1 MRERVRTRSKLVLGN
16 RDRAEVGAAIGLSP
30 DGLVN
35 ATDLAQDLGLANS
48 RVRAQLLALCDAGY
62 LRAVP
67 SMKVSEKKMY
77 QRLDAS
83 LWKACF
89 ELIERAGRE

>member
-1 MRERVRTRSKLVLGN
+1 MRQRSKLVLGN

-35 ATDLAQDLGLANS
+35 ATDLAQELGLANS

-67 SMKVSEKKMY
+67 NVKVSEKKMY
-77 QRLDAS
+77 QRLYAS
-83 LWKACF
+83 LWKACS